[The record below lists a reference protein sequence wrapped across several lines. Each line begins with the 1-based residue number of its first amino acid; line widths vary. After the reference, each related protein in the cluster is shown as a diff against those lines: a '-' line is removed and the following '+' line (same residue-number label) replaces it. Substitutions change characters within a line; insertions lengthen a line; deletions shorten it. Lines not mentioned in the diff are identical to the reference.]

1 MELDAT
7 VTFRISKT
15 DLENLKLLAQSQNRT
30 VSNYVLNIIKENI
43 ISYERK

>member
-15 DLENLKLLAQSQNRT
+15 DLKNLKLLAQSQNRT

-43 ISYERK
+43 ISYERN